1 MNKASLALIIVAG
14 LVVAAAGCTL
24 IPEKHQNTFDSPQAT
39 SPSVIGDKAWT
50 AGMGWRY
57 VAYIEKD
64 KDVSLSLVI
73 EPMVKG
79 NDLVYVP
86 NESTWMRDI
95 PSWAR
100 ERRSEILDRLK
111 SVAWNRKLTW
121 KEGEYSVF
129 VSGLDS
135 DTAVPGSLESTRGG
149 RELEDRRMFE
159 PGSKYTHD
167 EAHKIWHESAR
178 MYSELAK
185 GEVKIFTGGKPIL
198 KDSVFEAIE
207 LPTLKKNPNVTLIFR

>member
-1 MNKASLALIIVAG
+1 MSRASLAFIIVAV

-24 IPEKHQNTFDSPQAT
+24 IPENRRNISDSPQAT
-39 SPSVIGDKAWT
+39 NPSVIGDKQWT

-57 VAYIEKD
+57 VAYVEKD
-64 KDVSLSLVI
+64 KDASLSFVI

-79 NDLVYVP
+79 ADLVYVP
-86 NESTWMRDI
+86 NELNWLRSA

-100 ERRSEILDRLK
+100 ERRSEILARLK

-121 KEGEYSVF
+121 RETEGSVS
-129 VSGLDS
+129 VVDPDS
-135 DTAVPGSLESTRGG
+135 DTAVPGSLESTPGG

-159 PGSKYTHD
+159 PGSKYTHE
-167 EAHKIWHESAR
+167 EAHKIWHEGAR
-178 MYSELAK
+178 MYSELVK
-185 GEVKIFTGGKPIL
+185 GEVKIFMGGKPAI

-207 LPTLKKNPNVTLIFR
+207 LPTLKKNPNVTLVFK